1 MNVGLPGNTLTEYTA
16 KITGHYQN
24 GFRTNW
30 GIIDNLCILRQVIQ
44 KECEYMCFKQVLDSI
59 HRHKTI
65 KIIITRA
72 IPCKVTRLIRMTH
85 GGKLSSKSSYT
96 NVTESFNVKVGKRQD
111 YALSDILFNLVLDYI
126 IKKLDIRIR
135 FSFVFST

>member
-1 MNVGLPGNTLTEYTA
+1 MHILSCHLPFDLHFPHPKFLSTWNLATFKGCCIIHYRITEIVNVGLPGNTLTEYTA

-65 KIIITRA
+65 KIINIEQY
-72 IPCKVTRLIRMTH
+72 PV
-85 GGKLSSKSSYT
+85 KL
-96 NVTESFNVKVGKRQD
+96 QD
-111 YALSDILFNLVLDYI
+111 
-126 IKKLDIRIR
+126 
-135 FSFVFST
+135 

>member
-1 MNVGLPGNTLTEYTA
+1 
-16 KITGHYQN
+16 
-24 GFRTNW
+24 
-30 GIIDNLCILRQVIQ
+30 
-44 KECEYMCFKQVLDSI
+44 
-59 HRHKTI
+59 
-65 KIIITRA
+65 
-72 IPCKVTRLIRMTH
+72 MTH